1 MKRESVTNVSAIRF
15 RMFHLKRQDC
25 FFHTFGEGRTYML
38 KDMSIK
44 VQVFLDISRNAATF
58 GDMEYAL
65 KRIG

>member
-1 MKRESVTNVSAIRF
+1 
-15 RMFHLKRQDC
+15 
-25 FFHTFGEGRTYML
+25 ML

-44 VQVFLDISRNAATF
+44 VQVFLDISRSAATF